1 MNTTSKDFQNAVLM
15 NHEKVMLLLA
25 EVIHNDSQI
34 TDALTKMLTTKTED
48 EKAQLTTEIADKEGF
63 KQLATQMSDMLVK
76 EQEKNQ
82 TLRDEIA
89 ELKADNRELRAELKV
104 EREKVDKI
112 TAQLIKLSK
121 ANSGLGNTTNVNL
134 SSIKQ

>member
-15 NHEKVMLLLA
+15 NHEKVMVLLA
-25 EVIHNDSQI
+25 EVIRNDSQI
-34 TDALTKMLTTKTED
+34 SDTLTKMLVTKNED
-48 EKAQLTTEIADKEGF
+48 EIARLSTEIADKEGF
-63 KQLATQMSDMLVK
+63 KQLATQMSDMLIK

-89 ELKADNRELRAELKV
+89 ELKADNKELRAELKA
-104 EREKVDKI
+104 EREKVDKL

-121 ANSGLGNTTNVNL
+121 AGSGNTTNVSL
-134 SSIKQ
+134 SSVKQ

>member
-15 NHEKVMLLLA
+15 NHEKVMVLLA
-25 EVIHNDSQI
+25 EVIRNDSQI
-34 TDALTKMLTTKTED
+34 SDALTKMLMDKTDD
-48 EKAQLTTEIADKEGF
+48 EKAQLSAAIADKEGF

-89 ELKADNRELRAELKV
+89 ELKADNKELRAELKV
-104 EREKVDKI
+104 EREKVDKV

-121 ANSGLGNTTNVNL
+121 AGTGNTTTVSL
-134 SSIKQ
+134 SSVKQ

>member
-15 NHEKVMLLLA
+15 NHEKVMVLLA

-34 TDALTKMLTTKTED
+34 SETLTKMLMDKTDD
-48 EKAQLTTEIADKEGF
+48 EKARLSSAIADKEGF

-76 EQEKNQ
+76 EQEKNEM
-82 TLRDEIA
+82 LRGEIA
-89 ELKADNRELRAELKV
+89 ELKTDNKELRAELKI

-121 ANSGLGNTTNVNL
+121 AGTGNTTNVSL
-134 SSIKQ
+134 SSVKQ

>member
-15 NHEKVMLLLA
+15 NHEKVMVLLA

-34 TDALTKMLTTKTED
+34 SESLTKMLMDKTDD
-48 EKAQLTTEIADKEGF
+48 EKAKLSSAIADKEGF

-76 EQEKNQ
+76 EQEKNEM
-82 TLRDEIA
+82 LRGEIA
-89 ELKADNRELRAELKV
+89 ELKADNKELRAELKI

-121 ANSGLGNTTNVNL
+121 AGTGNTTNVSL
-134 SSIKQ
+134 SSVKQ

>member
-1 MNTTSKDFQNAVLM
+1 MNTTSKDFQNAVFA

-25 EVIHNDSQI
+25 EVIRNDSQI
-34 TDALTKMLTTKTED
+34 SDALTKMLVTKTDD
-48 EKAQLTTEIADKEGF
+48 ERAQLNTEIADKEGF
-63 KQLATQMSDMLVK
+63 KQLATQMSDMLIK

-89 ELKADNRELRAELKV
+89 ELKADNKELRAELKV

-112 TAQLIKLSK
+112 MAQLIKLSK
-121 ANSGLGNTTNVNL
+121 SGSGNTTNVSL
-134 SSIKQ
+134 SSVKQ

>member
-15 NHEKVMLLLA
+15 NHEKVMVLLA
-25 EVIHNDSQI
+25 EVIRNDSQI
-34 TDALTKMLTTKTED
+34 SDTLTKILVTKNED
-48 EKAQLTTEIADKEGF
+48 EIARLSTEIADKEGF
-63 KQLATQMSDMLVK
+63 KQLATQMSDMLIK

-89 ELKADNRELRAELKV
+89 ELKADNKELRAELKA
-104 EREKVDKI
+104 EREKVDKL

-121 ANSGLGNTTNVNL
+121 AGSGNTTNVSL
-134 SSIKQ
+134 SSVKQ

>member
-15 NHEKVMLLLA
+15 NHEKVMVLLA

-34 TDALTKMLTTKTED
+34 SETLTKMLMDKTDD
-48 EKAQLTTEIADKEGF
+48 EKARLSSAIADKEGF

-76 EQEKNQ
+76 EQEKNEM
-82 TLRDEIA
+82 LRGEIA
-89 ELKADNRELRAELKV
+89 ELKSDNKELRAELKI

-121 ANSGLGNTTNVNL
+121 AGTGNTTTVSL
-134 SSIKQ
+134 SSVKQ

>member
-15 NHEKVMLLLA
+15 NHEKVMVLLA
-25 EVIHNDSQI
+25 EVIRNDSQI
-34 TDALTKMLTTKTED
+34 SDALTKMLMDKTDD
-48 EKAQLTTEIADKEGF
+48 EKAQLNAAIADKEGF

-76 EQEKNQ
+76 EQEKIQ

-89 ELKADNRELRAELKV
+89 ELKADNKELRAELKV
-104 EREKVDKI
+104 EREKVDKF

-121 ANSGLGNTTNVNL
+121 AGSGNTTNVSL
-134 SSIKQ
+134 SSVKQ